1 MQNPNPMTKEEIQ
14 AAILGLLEEFD
25 SFCRLKGLRY
35 SLAAGTLLGSVR
47 HKGFIP
53 WDDDIDVVMPRPD
66 YEKLLKDYP
75 LHSRGTRYRLV
86 NWSNSPFPFP
96 FTKLCDSTF
105 LARTYQYADLATEYL
120 WIDIFPLDGAPSDVK
135 VFKSYLRRRDFK
147 LQIAYCFTMKSEN
160 KVKQAIRA
168 SIKSVLSPFVK
179 THSIIKNIDNNA
191 KKLSYDK
198 SEYVAQMA
206 WNVYGEKELFPRS
219 YFDELVEVD
228 FEGRRFLASKNWDEI
243 LTQVYG
249 NYMQLPP
256 VDQRSDHGIMAWKND
271 VESI

>member
-1 MQNPNPMTKEEIQ
+1 MSEYDEIT
-14 AAILGLLEEFD
+14 LK
-25 SFCRLKGLRY
+25 RLQSIELMIVNDLKRLCKKHDLQYFGF
-35 SLAAGTLLGSVR
+35 AGTGIGVLR